1 VTTSPIPR
9 TTVRAA
15 LSRRFATSREYA
27 ALVRELSEYWSPR
40 DRAEL
45 DAMLSRHTEQE
56 GAQINAVLT
65 ALAQQDKAPGGGHVS
80 RRRADL

>member
-1 VTTSPIPR
+1 MTTSPNPR

-15 LSRRFATSREYA
+15 LGRRFATSREYA
-27 ALVRELSEYWSPR
+27 ALARELREYRSPR

-56 GAQINAVLT
+56 GAHINAVLT
-65 ALAQQDKAPGGGHVS
+65 VLAQQDRAPGGGHVS
-80 RRRADL
+80 RRRLDL